1 MATAL
6 LLGVLA
12 GRPPPV
18 VKTSLGSVLGNALH
32 GSDEFL
38 GMLYGDAERFGPAKV
53 RSEPYAAQLAQATS
67 FGPACLQTLTSTEN
81 YGVEHGC
88 HVINIWR
95 PTGATAAD
103 KLPVL
108 MFVPGGSNDFGEAEP
123 YNASQLAS
131 TQRAVIASINYR
143 VGPLGFLFFESEV
156 RRGRGSGNYAQTDVQ
171 AALRWLR
178 REVAAFGGDPSRLS
192 IFGHSSAGSLVLLH
206 ALMPSSAGLL
216 EGVLSGMLG
225 GWVNPHREQQTIP
238 HGQTSSPPKYF
249 FTPAAKARPDQA
261 ALATSA
267 EARGATHRARP
278 RSPRV
283 NPSHFVMK
291 WLTSAHVENLL
302 NRKAN

>member
-1 MATAL
+1 VAPRERAVMATAL

-18 VKTSLGSVLGNALH
+18 VKTSLGSVLGNALR

-67 FGPACLQTLTSTEN
+67 FGPACLQTLTSTDN

-88 HVINIWR
+88 HVINLWR
-95 PTGATAAD
+95 PAGATAAD

-192 IFGHSSAGSLVLLH
+192 IFGQSSAGSLVLLH

-225 GWVNPHREQQTIP
+225 GWVNPHREQQIYRTV
-238 HGQTSSPPKYF
+238 K
-249 FTPAAKARPDQA
+249 
-261 ALATSA
+261 
-267 EARGATHRARP
+267 HRARP
-278 RSPRV
+278 NLSSRQRPKRAPIRRRSRRRQRHGEPHTEHGLGV
-283 NPSHFVMK
+283 LG
-291 WLTSAHVENLL
+291 LTRAIL
-302 NRKAN
+302 